1 MIDAV
6 KMNAEEQSGHLAES
20 EVARLL
26 AVLQNAEFKRS
37 ETRNITKDHSFKPRS
52 LMEIAIEAQKRDAE
66 IEAVKQAEEALAET
80 QRAEAA
86 SVSKAQAGED
96 QILDDPNSANPD
108 LDNQDLA
115 MGKDVDG
122 ALIAADGAKDVDG
135 QAAPP
140 KSPPSPISEAA
151 PNVTLDTGKGKTK
164 DMAPDMG
171 SGDRSSD
178 LSGNLANPVLANEGL
193 ADDAAEYNPIA
204 DASDGDTAK
213 GAQIAANFE
222 TVTAAFERG
231 KAEGMIA
238 GRDAGIADTKAAAEA
253 TAQANLADKIAAFET
268 ALLALTK
275 PQALQAEDLS
285 RSIHAAILR
294 LASERAGQQI
304 DDMPENFL
312 ARIEALVTS
321 IGQKM
326 TAGKVHI
333 NTHDYKIML
342 PYLADAHFDF
352 VAEPSL
358 ARGDIILKFA
368 GVELHD
374 IAETRLGGQYAETVK
389 NIAKAPIEAADL
401 RPKITPAEPT
411 PAEPTPAKLTPVE
424 GSDTSNPTLDAGN
437 PASDSAASDKAET
450 DSAASD
456 NAASA
461 NVELD
466 SAASD
471 NAASANVE
479 PDTAASDK
487 AELDNAASDKA
498 ELDNAASD
506 KAELDNA
513 ASDKAELDNAASDT
527 AEPDNA
533 ASDQAQK
540 DQPPVPPDETP
551 S

>member
-86 SVSKAQAGED
+86 SVSKAQAVED

-108 LDNQDLA
+108 LDNQDSA

-151 PNVTLDTGKGKTK
+151 PNVTLDSGKGKTK

-178 LSGNLANPVLANEGL
+178 LSGNPANPVLANEGL
-193 ADDAAEYNPIA
+193 ANDAAEYNPIA

-294 LASERAGQQI
+294 LASERAGQKI
-304 DDMPENFL
+304 DDMPKNFL

-352 VAEPSL
+352 VAEPGL

-374 IAETRLGGQYAETVK
+374 IAEARLGGQYAET
-389 NIAKAPIEAADL
+389 AKTMAKTPADL
-401 RPKITPAEPT
+401 APGITPDEITPTEPAPT
-411 PAEPTPAKLTPVE
+411 EPAPTEPEPVE
-424 GSDTSNPTLDAGN
+424 TAPVETAPVETTSVEGA
-437 PASDSAASDKAET
+437 
-450 DSAASD
+450 AASD
-456 NAASA
+456 N
-461 NVELD
+461 V
-466 SAASD
+466 ASD
-471 NAASANVE
+471 NV
-479 PDTAASDK
+479 ASD
-487 AELDNAASDKA
+487 NVASDNSHRITSHRITLKVTSPLFHQTRHHHECA
-498 ELDNAASD
+498 YGAID
-506 KAELDNA
+506 KRY
-513 ASDKAELDNAASDT
+513 
-527 AEPDNA
+527 
-533 ASDQAQK
+533 
-540 DQPPVPPDETP
+540 
-551 S
+551 

>member
-352 VAEPSL
+352 VAEPGL

-506 KAELDNA
+506 
-513 ASDKAELDNAASDT
+513 T